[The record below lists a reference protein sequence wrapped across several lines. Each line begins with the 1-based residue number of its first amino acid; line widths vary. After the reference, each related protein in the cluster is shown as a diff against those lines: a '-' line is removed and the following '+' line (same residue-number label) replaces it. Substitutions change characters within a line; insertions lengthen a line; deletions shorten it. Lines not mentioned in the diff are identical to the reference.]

1 MQYIGLTSA
10 ATSGKMGGL
19 VGSRGRAGHQLR
31 AHIIPRQALTVSSS
45 EARAITGGLPG
56 LWRKLT
62 PAEHETWAELAQAVP
77 VRDALGQSVTLSGY
91 SLYIACARRL
101 ITIGIIEPL
110 RAAPAL
116 PSIPPIYGFTAT
128 PIYAA
133 PGAAQALTDIVLT
146 TATPLPANFL
156 PVLRASFAL
165 SPAQANVRASNL
177 RVIQAGV
184 MWPSQPYSALAL
196 WQAVYGANPPA
207 GTITFEL
214 SLVDP
219 ISGLVGAAV
228 RAAASYSY
236 TPTPPPIPG
245 TVTVKVEGETVAV
258 IPGTWVEVE
267 GGTVAN

>member
-31 AHIIPRQALTVSSS
+31 ARIIPRQALTVSSS

-62 PAEHETWAELAQAVP
+62 PAEQSTWADLAQSIPA
-77 VRDALGQSVTLSGY
+77 RDALGQLLTLSGY
-91 SLYIACARRL
+91 ALYIACNRRL
-101 ITIGIIEPL
+101 ITIGITEPL
-110 RAAPAL
+110 CAAPAAS
-116 PSIPPIYGFTAT
+116 SIPPIYGFTAT
-128 PIYAA
+128 PIYNA
-133 PGAAQALTDIVLT
+133 PGSASALQDIQLT
-146 TATPLPANFL
+146 TANPLPTNFT
-156 PVLRASFAL
+156 PVLRASAAL
-165 SPAQANVRASNL
+165 SPTRFNIRSSNL

-184 MWPSQPYSALAL
+184 MWPSEPYGVLAL
-196 WQAVYGANPPA
+196 WQAVYGTYPPA

-245 TVTVKVEGETVAV
+245 TVTVKVEGVTVAV
-258 IPGTWVEVE
+258 IPNSYIEVE
-267 GGTVAN
+267 GNTVAN

>member
-62 PAEHETWAELAQAVP
+62 PAEQSTWTDLAQSIPA
-77 VRDALGQSVTLSGY
+77 RDALGQLLTLSGY
-91 SLYIACARRL
+91 ALYIACNRRL
-101 ITIGIIEPL
+101 ITIGITEPL
-110 RAAPAL
+110 CAAPAGS
-116 PSIPPIYGFTAT
+116 SIPPIYGFTAT

-133 PGAAQALTDIVLT
+133 PPAAQTFSDIVLST
-146 TATPLPANFL
+146 DTPLPSNFI
-156 PVLRASFAL
+156 PVLRASAAV
-165 SPAQANVRASNL
+165 SAARANIRASNL

-184 MWPSQPYSALAL
+184 TWPSEPYSALAL
-196 WQAVYGANPPA
+196 WQAVYGTAPPG

-219 ISGLVGAAV
+219 ASGLVGAPV
-228 RAAASYSY
+228 RAAATYY
-236 TPTPPPIPG
+236 PTQPPTPQVQ
-245 TVTVKVEGETVAV
+245 TLTVKVEGVSVAV
-258 IPGTWVEVE
+258 IPDSYIEVE
-267 GGTVAN
+267 GNTVAN

>member
-62 PAEHETWAELAQAVP
+62 PAEQSTWADLAQSIPA
-77 VRDALGQSVTLSGY
+77 RDALGQLLTLSGY
-91 SLYIACARRL
+91 ALYIACNRRL
-101 ITIGIIEPL
+101 ITIGITEPL
-110 RAAPAL
+110 CAAPAGS
-116 PSIPPIYGFTAT
+116 SIPPIYGFTAT